1 MLLFVI
7 EPLHKKV
14 YLHDIIKLENM
25 FITIDVN
32 KNIFSLFFQ
41 ICPTIYFKG
50 LGENLYVE
58 PMASHP
64 KRIGGSLRGKDV

>member
-7 EPLHKKV
+7 EPLHKKI

-32 KNIFSLFFQ
+32 
-41 ICPTIYFKG
+41 
-50 LGENLYVE
+50 
-58 PMASHP
+58 
-64 KRIGGSLRGKDV
+64 